1 MSDRERSSTAETTPI
16 GTPRGFSSAFP
27 RRTEKEKDTLFSWQ
41 HRHGGFASNTSSY
54 VDSTLLESDLEDPT
68 FPLFDDHSGHLDM
81 GSRTTPIDI
90 AASSRHGSPRSAHT
104 SNLTSALQTTSGNEI
119 RPTTAMDMSG
129 QSKGFGAGFGDAASG
144 SGFGGAQPISVNA
157 SNREKPRR
165 ESLAGSMVTGMS
177 WGGNSVGSWI
187 RDEYVALDLTS
198 PARYTDSFSIIMQ
211 GTSPFAYQSP
221 SFHSSSY
228 LPKLEANFMRDFN
241 CCNLN
246 HPTLHEL
253 LQHYE
258 EHHTEQMPS
267 LQKQNSN
274 QNTAPPDSKAALA
287 AAAATGIQGQGRV
300 QQPLQN
306 KDTSQQGQVTPQRSS
321 SPVTPRQSQQ
331 AAQYN
336 RGFASRPS
344 TASQDEETV
353 GDMEMDDDDFGMS
366 NADMQ
371 PAQYST
377 QHRPRITQPSQFGQP
392 ASSRVTPLDMSALN
406 LGNPLQQQH
415 QGLRNSQPATPVSAG
430 RNGMYHNN
438 PTVSSVNTPT
448 LTTYNNNTHPL
459 QQQKFYTPDSS
470 APGTPGELDGDYVGN
485 LGTMSMSNLQYM
497 QGQNYG
503 GFGYG
508 NGNDMLNLCV
518 DEPAKTL
525 WSVNGGFNN
534 PQQPQQQQSAQPTSA
549 SQLGDG
555 QYSENSELAR
565 TIREQQKLAGVPD
578 PSADGVPKPF
588 HCPVIGCEK
597 AYKNQNGL
605 KYHKAVSILL
615 SIRPRHSLTHS
626 QHGHNTQKLHANDNG
641 TYSIVDP
648 DTLTPYP
655 GTVGMEKHKPYRCDN
670 CGKRY
675 KNLNGLK
682 YHKNHSPNC
691 DSEIQNPFPSTA
703 QQKSDQRNQ
712 QNLSRADDMAL

>member
-1 MSDRERSSTAETTPI
+1 
-16 GTPRGFSSAFP
+16 
-27 RRTEKEKDTLFSWQ
+27 
-41 HRHGGFASNTSSY
+41 
-54 VDSTLLESDLEDPT
+54 
-68 FPLFDDHSGHLDM
+68 M

-129 QSKGFGAGFGDAASG
+129 QSKGFGAGFGDASSG
-144 SGFGGAQPISVNA
+144 SGFGSGAQPISVNA

-177 WGGNSVGSWI
+177 WGGTSVGSWI
-187 RDEYVALDLTS
+187 RDD
-198 PARYTDSFSIIMQ
+198 IIMQ

-228 LPKLEANFMRDFN
+228 LPKLEANFMRDFS
-241 CCNLN
+241 CCNIT

-258 EHHTEQMPS
+258 EQHTEQMPS

-274 QNTAPPDSKAALA
+274 QNNPPPDSKAALA
-287 AAAATGIQGQGRV
+287 AAAATGIQGQGRA
-300 QQPLQN
+300 QAPLQN
-306 KDTSQQGQVTPQRSS
+306 RDTSKQGQATPQRAST
-321 SPVTPRQSQQ
+321 PVTPRQSQP
-331 AAQYN
+331 AVQYT
-336 RGFASRPS
+336 RGFAPRPS
-344 TASQDEETV
+344 TASQDDDTV

-366 NADMQ
+366 NADIQ
-371 PAQYST
+371 PAQYPS
-377 QHRPRITQPSQFGQP
+377 QNRPRITQPSQFGQP

-406 LGNPLQQQH
+406 LGNPLQH

-448 LTTYNNNTHPL
+448 LTTYNNSTHPL
-459 QQQKFYTPDSS
+459 QQQQFYTPDSS
-470 APGTPGELDGDYVGN
+470 APGTPGELDGDFVGN
-485 LGTMSMSNLQYM
+485 LGSMSMSNLQYM
-497 QGQNYG
+497 QGQNFG
-503 GFGYG
+503 GFGYGG

-534 PQQPQQQQSAQPTSA
+534 PQQPQQQQPSQPTSA

-605 KYHKAVSILL
+605 KYHKA
-615 SIRPRHSLTHS
+615 
-626 QHGHNTQKLHANDNG
+626 HGHNTQKLHANDNG

-691 DSEIQNPFPSTA
+691 DSEIQNPFPSSS
-703 QQKSDQRNQ
+703 QQKSDQRSQ
-712 QNLSRADDMAL
+712 QIPSHADDMAL